1 MKCEFL
7 VDLPSKYVH
16 SLLSTLWVCFL
27 QRISL
32 NYLLFKINYCRG
44 LLKHVQAGSA
54 FTSPPPLYI
63 AVHST
68 NPPKGQVVSTDQSS
82 LLIRC
87 LQSKKKAKGDPSGSR
102 KGKRQADEQVDARS
116 RKRAQE
122 ESQAGGS
129 SVRTIYSE
137 DALDRMTVKELQS
150 ILYEKRQPVSGR
162 KADLIERVLNCQ

>member
-1 MKCEFL
+1 MLQWVSLTYLNFL
-7 VDLPSKYVH
+7 M
-16 SLLSTLWVCFL
+16 
-27 QRISL
+27 
-32 NYLLFKINYCRG
+32 NYCRG

-68 NPPKGQVVSTDQSS
+68 SPPKGQVVSTDQSS

-102 KGKRQADEQVDARS
+102 KGKRQAEEQVDARS

-129 SVRTIYSE
+129 AVQTVYSE
-137 DALDRMTVKELQS
+137 DALGRMTVKELQS
-150 ILYEKRQPVSGR
+150 ILYEKRKPVSGR
-162 KADLIERVLNCQ
+162 KTDLIERVLSCQ